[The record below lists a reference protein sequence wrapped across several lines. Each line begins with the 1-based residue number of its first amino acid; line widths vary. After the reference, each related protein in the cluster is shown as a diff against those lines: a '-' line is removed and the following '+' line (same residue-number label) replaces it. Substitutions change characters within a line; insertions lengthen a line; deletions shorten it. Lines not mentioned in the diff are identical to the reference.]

1 MKNTINEKTVSLND
15 YACYSWI
22 LCECFNRAIETYSF
36 KEIKAVIR
44 ENMKDILENYGFK
57 SIHIKDTA
65 LAIRFL
71 GKYERIWWWLDEQ
84 LCEGIPLN
92 ATLEDLE
99 LCFDCGLEYTPTLH
113 KEIREELKAMGL

>member
-1 MKNTINEKTVSLND
+1 MKKINEKNVSLNE
-15 YACYSWI
+15 YAAYSWI
-22 LCECFNRAIETYSF
+22 ISECFNCAINELSF
-36 KEIKAVIR
+36 KEIKAIIR
-44 ENMKDILENYGFK
+44 NNMKYILKNYGFK

-71 GKYERIWWWLDEQ
+71 GKYERIFWWLDEQ

-99 LCFDCGLEYTPTLH
+99 LCFDCGLEYSPTLH
-113 KEIREELKAMGL
+113 KEIREELKAYGL

>member
-15 YACYSWI
+15 YVCYSWI
-22 LCECFNRAIETYSF
+22 IYECFNKAIDTYSF

-44 ENMKDILENYGFK
+44 NNMKSILKNYGYK

-71 GKYERIWWWLDEQ
+71 GKYERIFWWLDEI
-84 LCEGIPLN
+84 LCDGIPLN

-99 LCFDCGLEYTPTLH
+99 LCLNTGLEYSPNLH
-113 KEIREELKAMGL
+113 EEINKIIRSYN